1 MSTQLYINLIGSY
14 VYMYIHM
21 HIYILK
27 VLLSSANTVGQEIIK
42 KEKMRGLPSSF
53 TLWRKHQLNT

>member
-1 MSTQLYINLIGSY
+1 MLISHLLRNFVSTQLYINLIGNY

-27 VLLSSANTVGQEIIK
+27 VLLSSANAMGQEIIK
-42 KEKMRGLPSSF
+42 KEETRG
-53 TLWRKHQLNT
+53 